1 MKTITRENYRDN
13 LVANIRA
20 IGQELI
26 DRADQMV
33 APDLDMISD
42 FEIHIH
48 FDPSMH
54 GFPTLT
60 FQTAV
65 APKRVIELYNKNT

>member
-1 MKTITRENYRDN
+1 MSVKIENKYRDE

-33 APDLDMISD
+33 SPDLDMISD
-42 FEIHIH
+42 FEIYIH

-60 FQTAV
+60 FQTAI
-65 APKRVIELYNKNT
+65 APKRVIELYNKK

>member
-1 MKTITRENYRDN
+1 MNVETRNKYRDD

-20 IGQELI
+20 VGQELI

-33 APDLDMISD
+33 SPDLDMISD

-60 FQTAV
+60 FQTAI
-65 APKRVIELYNKNT
+65 APKRVIELYNKK

>member
-1 MKTITRENYRDN
+1 MSVKMEKNYRDD

-20 IGQELI
+20 VGQELI

-33 APDLDMISD
+33 SPDLDMISD

-65 APKRVIELYNKNT
+65 VPKRVIELYNKK

>member
-1 MKTITRENYRDN
+1 MSVKIENKYRDE

-20 IGQELI
+20 VGQELI

-33 APDLDMISD
+33 SPDLDMISD

-60 FQTAV
+60 FQTAI
-65 APKRVIELYNKNT
+65 APKRVIELYNKK